1 MIGAI
6 LPVVGTLIDKLFPD
20 KQAADEAK
28 IKMMELAQK
37 GELAQLDAQMQLAM
51 GQIETNKI
59 EAASTDPFRAGWRPM
74 AGWACSLGLFYE
86 FLLRPIL
93 PWLVG
98 LTGAEVAPMPNVDI
112 DQLMIL
118 LGGLLGLGSL
128 RSFERVKGKA

>member
-59 EAASTDPFRAGWRPM
+59 EAASSDPFRAGWRPM

>member
-98 LTGAEVAPMPNVDI
+98 LTGAEVAPMPSVDI
-112 DQLMIL
+112 DQLMLL

>member
-6 LPVVGTLIDKLFPD
+6 IPVVGTLIDKIFPD
-20 KQAADEAK
+20 KTAAAEAK
-28 IKMMELAQK
+28 LKLMELTQK
-37 GELAQLDAQMQLAM
+37 GELAQLDAELQLAM
-51 GQIETNKI
+51 GQIETNKV

-93 PWLVG
+93 PWVVG
-98 LTGAEVAPMPNVDI
+98 LSGAEIAPMPNLDI

-118 LGGLLGLGSL
+118 LGGMLGLGGF
-128 RSFERVKGKA
+128 RSYERIKGKA

>member
-59 EAASTDPFRAGWRPM
+59 EAASSDPFRAGWRPM

-86 FLLRPIL
+86 FLMRPIL

-98 LTGAEVAPMPNVDI
+98 LTGAEVAPMPSVDI

>member
-1 MIGAI
+1 VIAAFI
-6 LPVVGTLIDKLFPD
+6 PIVGTLIDKLFPD

-37 GELAQLDAQMQLAM
+37 GELAQLDAEMQMAL
-51 GQIETNKI
+51 GQMEINKV
-59 EAASTDPFRAGWRPM
+59 EAASSDPFRAGWRPM

-86 FLLRPIL
+86 FLVRPIL

-98 LTGAEVAPMPNVDI
+98 LTGNEVAPMPSVDI

-118 LGGLLGLGSL
+118 LGGLLGLGGL

>member
-59 EAASTDPFRAGWRPM
+59 EAASTDAFRAGWRPM

-118 LGGLLGLGSL
+118 LGGLLGLGGL

>member
-37 GELAQLDAQMQLAM
+37 GELAQLDAQMQLSM

>member
-1 MIGAI
+1 
-6 LPVVGTLIDKLFPD
+6 
-20 KQAADEAK
+20 
-28 IKMMELAQK
+28 MMELAQK
-37 GELAQLDAQMQLAM
+37 GELAALDADMKLAL

-59 EAASTDPFRAGWRPM
+59 EAASSDPFRAGWRPM

-98 LTGAEVAPMPNVDI
+98 LTGAEVAPMPNVDV
-112 DQLMIL
+112 DQLMVL

-128 RSFERVKGKA
+128 RSYERVKGKA

>member
-59 EAASTDPFRAGWRPM
+59 EAASSDPFRAGWRPM

-98 LTGAEVAPMPNVDI
+98 LSGAEVAPMPSVDI

>member
-1 MIGAI
+1 MLPAI

-28 IKMMELAQK
+28 LKMMELAQK
-37 GELAQLDAQMQLAM
+37 GELAQLDAQVQLAM

-59 EAASTDPFRAGWRPM
+59 EAASKDPFRAGWRPM

-93 PWLVG
+93 PWVVG
-98 LTGAEVAPMPNVDI
+98 LSGAEVSPMPNVDV
-112 DQLMIL
+112 DQLMVL

-128 RSFERVKGKA
+128 RSYERVKGKA

>member
-98 LTGAEVAPMPNVDI
+98 LTGAEVAPMPNVYI

-118 LGGLLGLGSL
+118 LGGLLGLGGL

>member
-98 LTGAEVAPMPNVDI
+98 LSGAEVAPMPSVDI

>member
-1 MIGAI
+1 MLPAI

-28 IKMMELAQK
+28 LKMMELAQK
-37 GELAQLDAQMQLAM
+37 GELAQLDADMKLAM

-59 EAASTDPFRAGWRPM
+59 EAASSDSFRAGWRPM

-93 PWLVG
+93 PWAVG
-98 LTGAEVAPMPNVDI
+98 LTGSEVAPMPSIDI
-112 DQLMIL
+112 NQLMIL
-118 LGGLLGLGSL
+118 LGGLLGLGSF
-128 RSFERVKGKA
+128 RSYERIKGKA

>member
-1 MIGAI
+1 
-6 LPVVGTLIDKLFPD
+6 
-20 KQAADEAK
+20 
-28 IKMMELAQK
+28 
-37 GELAQLDAQMQLAM
+37 
-51 GQIETNKI
+51 
-59 EAASTDPFRAGWRPM
+59 M

-86 FLLRPIL
+86 FLMRPIL

-98 LTGAEVAPMPNVDI
+98 LTGAEVAPMPSVDI

>member
-37 GELAQLDAQMQLAM
+37 GELAQLDAQMQLSM

-98 LTGAEVAPMPNVDI
+98 LSGAEVAPMPSVNI
-112 DQLMIL
+112 DQLMLL

>member
-98 LTGAEVAPMPNVDI
+98 LTGAEVAPMPSVDI

>member
-6 LPVVGTLIDKLFPD
+6 LPIVGTLIDKLFPD

-93 PWLVG
+93 PWVVG
-98 LTGAEVAPMPNVDI
+98 LTGAEVAPMPNVDV
-112 DQLMIL
+112 DQLMVL

>member
-6 LPVVGTLIDKLFPD
+6 LPIVGTLIDKLFPD

-59 EAASTDPFRAGWRPM
+59 EAASSDPFRAGWRPM

-93 PWLVG
+93 PWVVG
-98 LTGAEVAPMPNVDI
+98 LTGAEVAPMPSVDI
-112 DQLMIL
+112 DQLMVL

-128 RSFERVKGKA
+128 RSFERVKGKT

>member
-1 MIGAI
+1 MLPAI

-28 IKMMELAQK
+28 LKMMELAQQ
-37 GELAQLDAQMQLAM
+37 GELAALDADVKLAM

-86 FLLRPIL
+86 FLMRPIL
-93 PWLVG
+93 PWVVG
-98 LTGAEVAPMPNVDI
+98 LSGAEVAPMPSVNI

-118 LGGLLGLGSL
+118 LGGLLGLGGF
-128 RSFERVKGKA
+128 RSYERIKGKA

>member
-1 MIGAI
+1 MKGAI

>member
-1 MIGAI
+1 MLPAI

-28 IKMMELAQK
+28 LKMMELAQK
-37 GELAQLDAQMQLAM
+37 GELAALDADVRLAM

-59 EAASTDPFRAGWRPM
+59 EAASSDPFRAGWRPM

-98 LTGAEVAPMPNVDI
+98 LTGAEVAPMPNVDV
-112 DQLMIL
+112 DQLMVL

-128 RSFERVKGKA
+128 RSYERIKGKA

>member
-51 GQIETNKI
+51 GQIDTNKI
-59 EAASTDPFRAGWRPM
+59 EAASSDPFRAGWRPM

-86 FLLRPIL
+86 FLMRPIL

>member
-1 MIGAI
+1 MIAAFI
-6 LPVVGTLIDKLFPD
+6 PIVGTLIDKLFPD

-37 GELAQLDAQMQLAM
+37 GELAQLDAQMQLSM

-98 LTGAEVAPMPNVDI
+98 LSGAEVAPMPSVNI
-112 DQLMIL
+112 DQLMLL

>member
-98 LTGAEVAPMPNVDI
+98 LTGAEVALMPSVDI

>member
-1 MIGAI
+1 MIAAFI
-6 LPVVGTLIDKLFPD
+6 PIVGTLIDKLFPD

-37 GELAQLDAQMQLAM
+37 GELAQLDAQMQLAV
-51 GQIETNKI
+51 GQMEINKV
-59 EAASTDPFRAGWRPM
+59 EAASSDPFRAGWRPM

-86 FLLRPIL
+86 FLVRPIL

-98 LTGAEVAPMPNVDI
+98 LTGNEVAPMPSVDI

-118 LGGLLGLGSL
+118 LGGLLGLGGL

>member
-51 GQIETNKI
+51 GQIDTNKI
-59 EAASTDPFRAGWRPM
+59 EAASSDPFRAGWRPM

-86 FLLRPIL
+86 FLMRPIL

-98 LTGAEVAPMPNVDI
+98 LTGAEVAPMPSVDI

-128 RSFERVKGKA
+128 RSFERIKGKA

>member
-37 GELAQLDAQMQLAM
+37 GELAQLDAQMQLSM

-98 LTGAEVAPMPNVDI
+98 LSGAEVAPMPSVDI

>member
-1 MIGAI
+1 MIAAFI
-6 LPVVGTLIDKLFPD
+6 PIVGTLIDKLFPD

-37 GELAQLDAQMQLAM
+37 GELAQLDAEMQMAL
-51 GQIETNKI
+51 GQMEINKV
-59 EAASTDPFRAGWRPM
+59 EAASSDPFRAGWRPM

-86 FLLRPIL
+86 FLVRPIL

-98 LTGAEVAPMPNVDI
+98 LTGHVVAPMPSVDI

-118 LGGLLGLGSL
+118 LGGLLGLGGL
-128 RSFERVKGKA
+128 RSYERAKGKA

>member
-51 GQIETNKI
+51 GQIDTNKI
-59 EAASTDPFRAGWRPM
+59 EAASSDPFRAGWRPM

-86 FLLRPIL
+86 FLMRPIL

-98 LTGAEVAPMPNVDI
+98 LTGAEVAPMPSVDI

>member
-1 MIGAI
+1 MIAAFI
-6 LPVVGTLIDKLFPD
+6 PIVGTLIDKLFPD

-37 GELAQLDAQMQLAM
+37 GELAQLDAEMQMAL
-51 GQIETNKI
+51 GQMEINKV
-59 EAASTDPFRAGWRPM
+59 EAASSDPFRAGWRPM

-86 FLLRPIL
+86 FLVRPIL

-98 LTGAEVAPMPNVDI
+98 LTGNEVAPMPSVDI

-118 LGGLLGLGSL
+118 LGGLLGLGGL

>member
-98 LTGAEVAPMPNVDI
+98 LSGAEVAPMPSVNI
-112 DQLMIL
+112 DQLMLL

>member
-1 MIGAI
+1 MLPAI

-28 IKMMELAQK
+28 LKMMELAQK
-37 GELAQLDAQMQLAM
+37 GELAALDADVKLAM

-59 EAASTDPFRAGWRPM
+59 EAASKDPFRAGWRPA
-74 AGWACSLGLFYE
+74 AGWSCSLGLFYE

-93 PWLVG
+93 PWVVG
-98 LTGAEVAPMPNVDI
+98 LSGAEVAPMPSVNI

-118 LGGLLGLGSL
+118 LGGLLGLGGF
-128 RSFERVKGKA
+128 RSYERIKGKA